1 MARAPES
8 GDGGNVLLKK
18 KKNMMH
24 KPTEIDTE
32 CSSNEKMCERTLKTL
47 KHFMNLVLVDS

>member
-1 MARAPES
+1 
-8 GDGGNVLLKK
+8 
-18 KKNMMH
+18 MH

-32 CSSNEKMCERTLKTL
+32 CSSNEKMCERALKTL

>member
-1 MARAPES
+1 MARASES

-18 KKNMMH
+18 KKMMH
-24 KPTEIDTE
+24 KPIEIHTE
-32 CSSNEKMCERTLKTL
+32 CSSNGKMCERALKTL